1 MISIKLEIRHGSSF
15 LYNHEDIVSFA
26 LKYTAEQ
33 MAKAQRLGC
42 VIIFCILMSLTI
54 AFRQQRTE

>member
-1 MISIKLEIRHGSSF
+1 MKLEIIIRHGISF

-33 MAKAQRLGC
+33 MAKARRLGC
-42 VIIFCILMSLTI
+42 VIIFCILMSLAI
-54 AFRQQRTE
+54 AFRQQRTK